1 MRRTLAVPP
10 HSCPRSFLRLHHS
23 PPRRPR
29 WGRLYRIGYLATT
42 PRQVAGP
49 PLGGAPEMGCGSA
62 GITKGRT
69 SSSSGRFSE
78 GDAVRFPAFAA
89 EMVQLRV
96 DLVIAITTPAALAVT
111 PRELEDSG
119 SS

>member
-1 MRRTLAVPP
+1 
-10 HSCPRSFLRLHHS
+10 
-23 PPRRPR
+23 
-29 WGRLYRIGYLATT
+29 
-42 PRQVAGP
+42 
-49 PLGGAPEMGCGSA
+49 MGCGSA

-78 GDAVRFPAFAA
+78 GDAARFPAFAG

-111 PRELEDSG
+111 HVTQTIPVVMTTAMSRIRGNWVSG
-119 SS
+119 EPGATRRQR